1 MREGLWYVQRSHA
14 PWKVLDFLIKFLGPG
29 KSWNILSYDV
39 GSGHNEAGA
48 DAKISSDFICIY
60 EKNRWR
66 PGLCPAPDP
75 IVTAVRTTRSWKM
88 LLGSWKFL

>member
-60 EKNRWR
+60 EKIAGGR
-66 PGLCPAPDP
+66 GSAPP
-75 IVTAVRTTRSWKM
+75 QTP
-88 LLGSWKFL
+88 